1 MWFFLFNLFLFQ
13 KISSLNAQEIAHQV
27 LSWLPDVDNLDL
39 EILKVYQEIW
49 GLTPGEVQDRI
60 I

>member
-1 MWFFLFNLFLFQ
+1 
-13 KISSLNAQEIAHQV
+13 V
-27 LSWLPDVDNLDL
+27 LSWLPDVDNLDS